1 MRNLSLYLFVAAL
14 ITSFLLILVAS
25 TDPLLDLLTG
35 TIWEKVFV
43 NSFSGNGIVFNISIG
58 VFVSCIFYI
67 IVVFIPDRQKKS
79 DLAPELDRHVVQTI
93 GRIYAIVH
101 DINQVSNEKF
111 NVKDF
116 TKSDLKK
123 ACKSFNPNLVTHK
136 FQGAKGTP
144 NFVERDF
151 GFRCANHWAFAMKG
165 IDETM
170 RYLPYV
176 DTGLV
181 KILNQ
186 VRNSSLSL
194 LVPQLEN
201 LGHWGN
207 TDMESWSDS
216 IYEAYQVSLTLSQY
230 YTKYINKRFVHPS
243 KKI

>member
-1 MRNLSLYLFVAAL
+1 MRNLSLYLFVVAL
-14 ITSFLLILVAS
+14 LASSLLILITS
-25 TDPLLDLLTG
+25 TDPLVSLFAG
-35 TIWEKVFV
+35 TVWEKVFV
-43 NSFSGNGIVFNISIG
+43 NSISGNGIIFNVSIG
-58 VFVSCIFYI
+58 VFVSCIFYV
-67 IVVFIPDRQKKS
+67 IVVYIPDRQKKL
-79 DLAPELDRHVVQTI
+79 DLAPELEGHVVQTI
-93 GRIYAIVH
+93 ERIYSIVR
-101 DINQVSNEKF
+101 DINQVSSEKF
-111 NVKDF
+111 DLTDF

-123 ACKSFNPNLVTHK
+123 ACKSFNPNLVTNK
-136 FQGAKGTP
+136 FQGAQGTP

-151 GFRCANHWAFAMKG
+151 GFKCANHWAFSIKG

-186 VRNSSLSL
+186 IRNSSFSL

-201 LGHWGN
+201 LSHWAN

-216 IYEAYQVSLTLSQY
+216 IYEMYQTSLTLSQY
-230 YTKYINKRFVHPS
+230 YTKYINKHYLHPS

>member
-1 MRNLSLYLFVAAL
+1 MRNLSLYLFSGAL
-14 ITSFLLILVAS
+14 ITSLLLILAAS
-25 TDPLLDLLTG
+25 TDPLLALFTG
-35 TIWEKVFV
+35 TILDTVFV
-43 NSFSGNGIVFNISIG
+43 NFISGNAIIFNLSIG

-67 IVVFIPDRQKKS
+67 IVVFIPERQKRA
-79 DLAPELDRHVVQTI
+79 DLAPELDGHVVQTI
-93 GRIYAIVH
+93 GRIYAIVR

-111 NVKDF
+111 DIKCF
-116 TKSDLKK
+116 TRSDLKK
-123 ACKSFNPNLVTHK
+123 ACKSFNPNSVTHK

-144 NFVERDF
+144 NFVEKDF
-151 GFRCANHWAFAMKG
+151 GCVCANHWTFAMKN

-186 VRNSSLSL
+186 VRNSGFSL

-216 IYEAYQVSLTLSQY
+216 IYDAYQASLALSQY
-230 YTKYINKRFVHPS
+230 YTKYINKHFVHPS
-243 KKI
+243 KML